1 MAKKQNKKENKP
13 LLNIDGAEYSVD
25 ELNDNQKLMVQHLS
39 DLNRKIDSTTFNLQQ
54 LQFGRQAFVDALK
67 ASIDEESVVEDS
79 EQQLRKFQ
87 VIDSK
92 VFNLYAE
99 YGAVGIIVVLFAMMI
114 INLIKSQKLQ
124 NEDLDKIRQSIAK
137 AETKMANVES
147 VVLKMLD
154 RWNRSDEISQRH
166 REDIVKELNDVTDDL
181 AYLKGRI
188 NSK

>member
-1 MAKKQNKKENKP
+1 
-13 LLNIDGAEYSVD
+13 
-25 ELNDNQKLMVQHLS
+25 MV
-39 DLNRKIDSTTFNLQQ
+39 
-54 LQFGRQAFVDALK
+54 
-67 ASIDEESVVEDS
+67 
-79 EQQLRKFQ
+79 
-87 VIDSK
+87 DSK
-92 VFNLYAE
+92 VIGLYAE

-124 NEDLDKIRQSIAK
+124 NEDLDKIRQAIAK
-137 AETKMANVES
+137 SETKMNNVEGI
-147 VVLKMLD
+147 VLKMLD